1 MAGFDQGQKPERPG
15 PHPKLSQEAQGPL
28 TESLTPL
35 AESLTPL
42 TESLTPQHVAIIMD
56 GNGRWAKKRGLGRS
70 MGHRAGAENLVKV
83 TRIARDLGVSTLSV
97 FAFSTENWKRPADE
111 VNTLFRLAS
120 EMFRKYDGDLVRH
133 GVKLTLAGD
142 LAGLPK
148 DLQRVWAESKAARLT
163 SYEAELIIC
172 LNFGGQQN
180 IAQAAQAGVLD
191 LVGQFT
197 KEVEE
202 GIYGPK
208 QGPWDRSDVEGLLA
222 SLRSRVADY
231 DFYQLIASHLM
242 PQGVPFPDLIIR
254 TAGEFRLSNFWLWQA
269 AYAEFYSTPVLWPD
283 FSKETFE
290 EALAAYRGRTRNFGA
305 LPQAFRK
312 K

>member
-1 MAGFDQGQKPERPG
+1 MAKFDQELNPAGPPPE
-15 PHPKLSQEAQGPL
+15 
-28 TESLTPL
+28 
-35 AESLTPL
+35 
-42 TESLTPQHVAIIMD
+42 HVAIIMD

-83 TRIARDLGVSTLSV
+83 TRIARDLGITTLSV
-97 FAFSTENWKRPADE
+97 FAFSTENWKRPAEE

-133 GVKLTLAGD
+133 KVKLTLAGD
-142 LAGLPK
+142 LAGLPE
-148 DLQRVWAESKAARLT
+148 DLQKVWAKSKAAQLT
-163 SYEAELIIC
+163 SFEAQLIIC

-191 LVGQFT
+191 LVGQFQ
-197 KEVEE
+197 KELADGALGPEE
-202 GIYGPK
+202 
-208 QGPWDRSDVEGLLA
+208 GPWDKSAVEELLA
-222 SLRSRVADY
+222 SFRSRVAAY
-231 DFYQLIASHLM
+231 DFYELIGSHLM

-283 FSKETFE
+283 FSRKTFE
-290 EALAAYRGRTRNFGA
+290 EALAVFHKRTRNFGA
-305 LPQAFRK
+305 LPQAFREDEDGRK
-312 K
+312 